1 VDHIGIQ
8 PAKENIMAN
17 QKKKWVTFKGNLT
30 IPAAMAGEDKDQKVQ
45 SGEPVQVPDFYADSV
60 VQDGIAEH
68 CNAPKKKAAAKKPVE
83 LTAEE
88 KAAAEKTARVEAA
101 EVAVTD
107 AQAALEAAVGTDG
120 ADAARSALLAAQEA
134 LDALQV

>member
-1 VDHIGIQ
+1 
-8 PAKENIMAN
+8 MAN
-17 QKKKWVTFKGNLT
+17 QKKKWVAFKGNLT
-30 IPAAMAGEDKDQKVQ
+30 IPAAMAGEDEDQKVQ

-68 CNAPKKKAAAKKPVE
+68 CDAPKKKTAVKKAVE

-88 KAAAEKTARVEAA
+88 KAAAEKAVQTEAA

-107 AQAALEAAVGTDG
+107 AQAVLDVAEGTDG
-120 ADAARSALLAAQEA
+120 ADAARAALLAAQEA
-134 LDALQV
+134 LAALQA